1 MKAQSSSGLPLLNG
15 LGSLIARC
23 RFQGWGKLFLANTK
37 SVVHNSK
44 LDISFWDSKGS
55 SSESDKKSSKWLLP
69 SSVPFAII
77 TLACV
82 KKAAWSVLSQ
92 QLLSYVW
99 SCIHTR

>member
-15 LGSLIARC
+15 SGSLIARC

-69 SSVPFAII
+69 SSISFPII
-77 TLACV
+77 TLAIPLRGFWEF
-82 KKAAWSVLSQ
+82 K
-92 QLLSYVW
+92 
-99 SCIHTR
+99 H